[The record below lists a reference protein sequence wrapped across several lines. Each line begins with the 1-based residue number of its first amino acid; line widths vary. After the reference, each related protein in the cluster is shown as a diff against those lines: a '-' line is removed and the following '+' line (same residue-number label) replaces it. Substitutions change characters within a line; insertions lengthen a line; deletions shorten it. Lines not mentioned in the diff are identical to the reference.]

1 MAMGKMA
8 RGGIAGLLL
17 RWASR
22 LKFPYLFAITAVL
35 FVVNLFIPDAVP
47 FADEII
53 MGLVALL
60 LGSLKKKNKPAGDE
74 PQQRPSAPGP

>member
-1 MAMGKMA
+1 MGIGTMA
-8 RGGIAGLLL
+8 RGGIAGVVL

-22 LKFPYLFAITAVL
+22 LRFPYLFAITGVL
-35 FVVNLFIPDAVP
+35 FVVNLFVPDVVP

-60 LGSLKKKNKPAGDE
+60 LGSLKKKKPRAAE
-74 PQQRPSAPGP
+74 TQPQSKQP